1 MKLTATTL
9 FLLLS
14 LFARAQNLYFPPV
27 SGTSWD
33 TISPAT
39 LGWCPAETDS
49 LIQFLDDKDTKAFIV
64 LKDGKIA
71 LEKYFGTFT
80 SDSIWYWASA
90 GKSLTAFLTGIAQDE
105 GLLQITDPV
114 SNYLGTG
121 WTSCSSTNE
130 GNIQIVNQLT
140 MTTGFDDNVPDPD
153 CTDDTC
159 LVCLAPPG
167 TRWAY
172 HNAPYHLVHDVIEN
186 ASGSSLNLF
195 TVSRLSLSTGI
206 SGAWVDHVYYS
217 TPRSMARFGLLML
230 AHGVWNGD
238 TLLHNNAYYQQMITP
253 SQNIN
258 PSYGYLWWLNGQPT
272 YMLPQ
277 TQFVFNGPLINSAP
291 MDMYAA
297 LGKNDQKIYVVPSQN
312 MVVIRMGESAGI
324 SQLSL
329 STFDEQLWEKLS
341 DALCTSTSV
350 TEINSQ
356 SESIYPN
363 PSSGTFYL
371 NGIDP
376 ESIISVACH
385 DSKGRCVEKWFAGEK
400 NYSLT
405 SPNAGIYFI
414 TVTTKEKTVR
424 MKWIVT
430 E

>member
-1 MKLTATTL
+1 
-9 FLLLS
+9 
-14 LFARAQNLYFPPV
+14 
-27 SGTSWD
+27 
-33 TISPAT
+33 
-39 LGWCPAETDS
+39 
-49 LIQFLDDKDTKAFIV
+49 
-64 LKDGKIA
+64 
-71 LEKYFGTFT
+71 
-80 SDSIWYWASA
+80 
-90 GKSLTAFLTGIAQDE
+90 
-105 GLLQITDPV
+105 
-114 SNYLGTG
+114 
-121 WTSCSSTNE
+121 
-130 GNIQIVNQLT
+130 
-140 MTTGFDDNVPDPD
+140 
-153 CTDDTC
+153 
-159 LVCLAPPG
+159 
-167 TRWAY
+167 
-172 HNAPYHLVHDVIEN
+172 
-186 ASGSSLNLF
+186 
-195 TVSRLSLSTGI
+195 
-206 SGAWVDHVYYS
+206 
-217 TPRSMARFGLLML
+217 MARFGLLML
-230 AHGVWNGD
+230 AHGLWNGD

-277 TQFVFNGPLINSAP
+277 TQFVFNGPLIASAP

-341 DALCTSTSV
+341 EALCTSTSV

-376 ESIISVACH
+376 ETIISVACH